1 MIKICPQNAGL
12 VGASGASVAGVA
24 RGTVNAHVTVRAASP
39 AVPSAPATTSKLSLV
54 PLKVQFFRLT
64 EFWPE
69 ILVYKSLNW
78 QISVRVWVCS
88 TDTSTSPAPLESDW
102 FTHAVVELGFRFR
115 LFWLIFFL
123 FDLISRYLSTMGNE
137 VYLMISTLTIEPNH
151 FFRVQ
156 RWRLESVEWV

>member
-1 MIKICPQNAGL
+1 MLDWLERVGRVLRGL
-12 VGASGASVAGVA
+12 RGVPW
-24 RGTVNAHVTVRAASP
+24 TLTWLYVRRP
-39 AVPSAPATTSKLSLV
+39 RLYRVPRRQRRNWALCLSKYS
-54 PLKVQFFRLT
+54 FFWLT

-69 ILVYKSLNW
+69 ILAYKSLNW

-115 LFWLIFFL
+115 LFLAQFFL